1 MALEHSLQ
9 TKRQMQCF
17 RKMPITVA
25 KQLTYTVG
33 ILLSLDILVMK
44 IVYFLQFAERGR
56 EREVVPVTNKRLRQG
71 LPWWSSG

>member
-1 MALEHSLQ
+1 
-9 TKRQMQCF
+9 
-17 RKMPITVA
+17 MPITVA